1 MRHSVFTSSCV
12 SPLLLF
18 SSVAAAFGNA
28 GQAGHAR
35 VTLAHNLNRAGVEVV
50 LAEARDYAGN
60 VEARGQFDL
69 PPLGDDGQPAQRP
82 AAPLPV
88 FEPSQSDD
96 DDLFLVPPAP
106 APLREGELGG
116 ELGRADG
123 GRTEG
128 YWASLMDAPD
138 RLRASDLNEVLQ
150 PDHLDRLRFTNF
162 PLQAHGM
169 MFKWETLVDGAL
181 DVYRRP
187 WQLVA
192 EENNLRVPDDDEVM
206 RAVGMRPERA
216 IQQTF
221 MWTDDWG
228 QTQQLAFAHFEAKV
242 RSTPRHSHTHT
253 QPRTPLARLASS
265 TLQRRFSRVRAS
277 LVRAQANVFKEF
289 DFVPQDGIVPWLTLL
304 QEYHVPCCLCAGTAL
319 DRAAIDQV
327 LDKSGLSPFF
337 ESCVALEDG
346 CETTEQT
353 YLVGSIKLRRPPNRC
368 VAFEDSPKG
377 VVAAHEASL
386 KAVALMGAPGTGGY
400 GSDLRMADMRIS
412 AFDDLSLMSLRELFK
427 DAAPIQ

>member
-1 MRHSVFTSSCV
+1 MARVDRRRDVVERASVYERRDVKEERARERVAVHRDPQVSLGEQRRTPTKRAGVVERQGGQRSPPRAAQAYEQQRRREAGRPPSRRWHGGEQSYSVPLSGRRFKMNTVLGRSFCSGSPLMHHSVFTSSCV

-138 RLRASDLNEVLQ
+138 QLRASDLSEVLQ
-150 PDHLDRLRFTNF
+150 PDHLNRLLFANF
-162 PLQAHGM
+162 PLQAYGAL
-169 MFKWETLVDGAL
+169 FKWDVLVRDPIE
-181 DVYRRP
+181 VYRRP
-187 WQLVA
+187 WALVA
-192 EENNLRVPDDDEVM
+192 AENDLPPPDDEDVM
-206 RAVGMRPERA
+206 RAVGA
-216 IQQTF
+216 
-221 MWTDDWG
+221 
-228 QTQQLAFAHFEAKV
+228 
-242 RSTPRHSHTHT
+242 
-253 QPRTPLARLASS
+253 
-265 TLQRRFSRVRAS
+265 
-277 LVRAQANVFKEF
+277 
-289 DFVPQDGIVPWLTLL
+289 
-304 QEYHVPCCLCAGTAL
+304 
-319 DRAAIDQV
+319 RAATPTRHPPWPRMRRGVPGDTPPARHPSRACSWQAC
-327 LDKSGLSPFF
+327 DRSGRS
-337 ESCVALEDG
+337 SRRSDG
-346 CETTEQT
+346 RTT
-353 YLVGSIKLRRPPNRC
+353 GARR
-368 VAFEDSPKG
+368 SG
-377 VVAAHEASL
+377 
-386 KAVALMGAPGTGGY
+386 
-400 GSDLRMADMRIS
+400 
-412 AFDDLSLMSLRELFK
+412 
-427 DAAPIQ
+427 